1 MVFEEPQQTQGMTSP
16 RSDEDMDTYRALNA
30 AKETKRGGETD
41 PNVKLVDLNNLPKQL
56 PKQEKHKSSTPNRYT
71 SVPPKKLTQ
80 KRLSNR

>member
-41 PNVKLVDLNNLPKQL
+41 PNVKLVDLNNLPK
-56 PKQEKHKSSTPNRYT
+56 
-71 SVPPKKLTQ
+71 
-80 KRLSNR
+80 